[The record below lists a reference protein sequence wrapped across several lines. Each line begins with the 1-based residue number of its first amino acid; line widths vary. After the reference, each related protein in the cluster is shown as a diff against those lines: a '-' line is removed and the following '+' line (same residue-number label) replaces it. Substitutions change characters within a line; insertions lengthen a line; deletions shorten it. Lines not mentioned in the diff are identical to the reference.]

1 MASQYGYATVASL
14 ELFASED
21 YGLIDATFLTDAH
34 VEAKITAAEQMI
46 NTYLGQTFTAP
57 IPDGVVVSTHIITVR
72 IIYKWMREKGMKI
85 DKEKV
90 LESKKKLLSEDVLEL
105 LDKYKSVNV
114 TPIKLHHMYNN
125 DPGVFF

>member
-34 VEAKITAAEQMI
+34 VEAKITAGEQLV
-46 NTYLGQTFTAP
+46 NTYTGKTYTAP
-57 IPDGVVVSTHIITVR
+57 FPDGIVYCTHDIAKR
-72 IIYKWMREKGMKI
+72 LLYQWMREHGMKL

-90 LESKKKLLSEDVLEL
+90 LQAKKPIFSKEIVLI
-105 LDKYKSVNV
+105 LDMFKTTKVSPVR
-114 TPIKLHHMYNN
+114 LHRLYNN
-125 DPGVFF
+125 DPSVHF